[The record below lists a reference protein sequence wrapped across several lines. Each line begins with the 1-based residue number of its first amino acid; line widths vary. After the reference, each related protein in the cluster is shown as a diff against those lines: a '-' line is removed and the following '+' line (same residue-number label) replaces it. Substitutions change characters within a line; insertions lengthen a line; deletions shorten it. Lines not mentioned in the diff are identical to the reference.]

1 MEIQMVSAWMNTM
14 DTWRVENEEFHVE
27 EGLQGYAFQVGWA
40 PHFLITFFFS
50 SLLYSKSLE

>member
-1 MEIQMVSAWMNTM
+1 MVSAWMNTM